1 MDAAAAPPGSGRRAG
16 IGSLSE
22 GDVTPDG
29 RGEGRLP
36 LRLNASLRPARGGP
50 SPTRPS
56 LPGRPGI
63 ATWALS
69 PLTERGVRPTAGQ
82 SPPSLPREAG
92 YRCRGHGSTG
102 AARGSQVLE
111 PGSQPA
117 ASRSPTS
124 PPLSRQRPEGPWHGI
139 GEGGCSPLL
148 RGNRVGRRACP
159 APWVYTDRGARLG
172 RLRFPPEEPRRTPRL
187 PPPWVYTGRGA
198 RLGRLRFNQKYRV
211 RRRAC
216 PRRGSTLAGERGWV
230 VCGSPEG
237 PENPVA
243 RNLRAHAVLAR
254 REQMASRAPAPAPR
268 QAGVSE
274 APGGQTRQARS
285 DRGASRS
292 TDRRARLCRAT
303 WRTARDRRPVYR
315 APDLGK
321 PGLPALGSL
330 RSTGWEGWG
339 LPVFLRD
346 RGASRSTHRKARLC
360 RTTWRTARDSWP
372 VYWAPDLGE
381 PRLPALGSPPVY
393 RPGRLGFAGL
403 PPRSWGFPVYPPES
417 AALPGYLAY
426 GAEPLG
432 GLLGAGPR

>member
-29 RGEGRLP
+29 RGEGEAAAP
-36 LRLNASLRPARGGP
+36 P
-50 SPTRPS
+50 
-56 LPGRPGI
+56 
-63 ATWALS
+63 
-69 PLTERGVRPTAGQ
+69 ERQ
-82 SPPSLPREAG
+82 SPAGPRRALPDATVAAREAG
-92 YRCRGHGSTG
+92 DSD
-102 AARGSQVLE
+102 
-111 PGSQPA
+111 
-117 ASRSPTS
+117 
-124 PPLSRQRPEGPWHGI
+124 RPEGPWHGI

-285 DRGASRS
+285 DRG
-292 TDRRARLCRAT
+292 
-303 WRTARDRRPVYR
+303 
-315 APDLGK
+315 
-321 PGLPALGSL
+321 
-330 RSTGWEGWG
+330 
-339 LPVFLRD
+339 
-346 RGASRSTHRKARLC
+346 
-360 RTTWRTARDSWP
+360 
-372 VYWAPDLGE
+372 
-381 PRLPALGSPPVY
+381 
-393 RPGRLGFAGL
+393 
-403 PPRSWGFPVYPPES
+403 GFPVYPPES
-417 AALPGYLAY
+417 AALPGYLAH
-426 GAEPLG
+426 GARPLA